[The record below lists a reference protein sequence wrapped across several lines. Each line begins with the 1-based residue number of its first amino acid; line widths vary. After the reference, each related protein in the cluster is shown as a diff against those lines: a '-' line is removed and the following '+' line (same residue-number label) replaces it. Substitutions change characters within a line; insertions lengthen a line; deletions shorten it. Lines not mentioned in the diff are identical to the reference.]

1 MAQNNDGPG
10 KRLKREEKK
19 NLINFSFLNP
29 KNWGVKDYSDAGD
42 FSKAYQSA
50 KKSGEEEFMWN
61 GERYNTKYAGTPRQ
75 EVGAYGI
82 AGKPLSKKQ
91 VEDVAT
97 VSVFPPLSEY
107 LPGHMAASIKNNQV
121 SVDYSAQGN
130 RPFGTYTGN
139 EWEGSPSFY
148 NTYGV
153 DQKKFYEKAGSLPTP
168 MMGDT
173 EKSDWN
179 LVTNN
184 CADNVCDALGI
195 ERSKGVTTPWDAMDR
210 AKKKY
215 PSMDVTG
222 RTRDNYKE
230 MGDMLMKENPQK
242 VLSQAKNI
250 LGIASSP
257 DLQKESLRDYGATP
271 SKRLVQSLQTA
282 LSKMGYKLPN
292 SFVLEENG
300 VQYFD
305 GIFGPET
312 KAALE
317 DYQKRNQGNPAIVA
331 PVKRPVAAAQKKA
344 TGKK

>member
-29 KNWGVKDYSDAGD
+29 KNWGVKDYSDTGD

-91 VEDVAT
+91 IEDVAT
-97 VSVFPPLSEY
+97 VSVFPPLTDKY
-107 LPGHMAASIKNNQV
+107 LPGHMAASMQNNQV
-121 SVDYSAQGN
+121 SVDYSAKGN
-130 RPFGTYTGN
+130 KPFGTYTGKLWKGN
-139 EWEGSPSFY
+139 PSFY
-148 NTYGV
+148 NVYGV
-153 DQKKFYEKAGSLPTP
+153 DQQKFYEKAGSLPSSHP
-168 MMGDT
+168 LLEDSRA
-173 EKSDWN
+173 SDWS
-179 LVTNN
+179 LFTNN

-195 ERSKGVTTPWDAMDR
+195 ERSKGITTPWGAMDR
-210 AKKKY
+210 AKEKY

-222 RTRDNYKE
+222 RTRDDYREMADRLEKE
-230 MGDMLMKENPQK
+230 DPKK

-257 DLQKESLRDYGATP
+257 DLQEKNWGEYLSP
-271 SKRLVQSLQTA
+271 SRELVKSLQVA
-282 LSKMGYKLPN
+282 LSKEGYKLPN
-292 SFVLEENG
+292 SEAPSANRTG
-300 VQYFD
+300 MSFD

-317 DYQKRNQGNPAIVA
+317 DYQKRTQGSPTIVA
-331 PVKRPVAAAQKKA
+331 PVKRP
-344 TGKK
+344 

>member
-29 KNWGVKDYSDAGD
+29 KNWGVKDYSDAGN

-50 KKSGEEEFMWN
+50 KKSGEDEFMWN

-107 LPGHMAASIKNNQV
+107 LPGHMAASIKNNKV

-153 DQKKFYEKAGSLPTP
+153 DQQKFYEKAGSLPVP

-173 EKSDWN
+173 RKSDWN
-179 LVTNN
+179 LFTNN

-195 ERSKGVTTPWDAMDR
+195 ERSKGITTPWGAMDR
-210 AKKKY
+210 VKEKY

-222 RTRDNYKE
+222 RTRDDYKE
-230 MGDMLMKENPQK
+230 MAERLEKEDPKK

-250 LGIASSP
+250 LGITSSP
-257 DLQKESLRDYGATP
+257 DLQEKKLGEYLPP
-271 SKRLVQSLQTA
+271 SRGLVKSLQVA
-282 LSKMGYKLPN
+282 LSKEGYKLPN
-292 SFVLEENG
+292 SEAPNEYRTG
-300 VQYFD
+300 MSFD

-317 DYQKRNQGNPAIVA
+317 DYQKRTQGNPTIVA
-331 PVKRPVAAAQKKA
+331 PVKRP
-344 TGKK
+344 